1 MRSAR
6 VVAAIILLIFLAN
19 GGLAGNF
26 LSVKDITMYL
36 NEGNATFQLNYTLD
50 TFTKI
55 YVLVLGSRYIQPD
68 LVSMFGNFDDIK
80 IEGVDHQSAT
90 ILAAKAGKY
99 NGSHYFFDSR
109 PLEIDDSILQNK
121 IKKFRVIYPG
131 EPNQTF
137 YNISCTPEVLYR
149 AGNQLS

>member
-1 MRSAR
+1 MRLFR
-6 VVAAIILLIFLAN
+6 VVAATMLLVFLAN
-19 GGLAGNF
+19 YGLAGNF
-26 LSVKDITMYL
+26 LSVKDITMNL

-80 IEGVDHQSAT
+80 IERIDHRSAT

-99 NGSHYFFDSR
+99 NGSYYFFDSR
-109 PLEIDDSILQNK
+109 PLEIDDSILQNT
-121 IKKFRVIYPG
+121 IGKFRVIYPG

-137 YNISCTPEVLYR
+137 YNISSTPEIFYR
-149 AGNQLS
+149 AGNQLI